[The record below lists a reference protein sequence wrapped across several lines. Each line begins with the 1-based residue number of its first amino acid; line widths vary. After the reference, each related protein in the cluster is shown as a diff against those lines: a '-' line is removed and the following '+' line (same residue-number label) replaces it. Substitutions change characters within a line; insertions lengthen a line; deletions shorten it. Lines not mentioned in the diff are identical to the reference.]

1 MNMFITI
8 ALRHWKPLLALNLFV
23 VVIAGYSILTAKPK
37 WQAKAQLIVPN
48 SSSDLNANLGKL
60 GNLSDQGVQFSQ
72 QVNPLNILRS
82 IIKSNEAINRVRESD
97 PEKEEY
103 PRLDLYQELF
113 EVYPEGESTI
123 ISVMAKGSTPELAEQ
138 RTKAL
143 INVFQQRLNEL
154 RQNNAQQRSQFLETE
169 VQQALAN
176 YQKAQTALAEFKN
189 SSGLVSSDI
198 QANEITK
205 SISGL
210 KTLQAQTL
218 AQAQSRQQEAAVLS
232 AKLGL
237 TPVQAIQSL
246 RLKENKDYQYIQ
258 QKITEVEVDLTEAQT
273 RYLPTHPTVIN
284 LLEQRQKLINIQE
297 QTLNQSA
304 NEQARNLV
312 VDNKIGADSAS
323 LIQQLIIAESQASG
337 LQTQANYLVSQINRF
352 VAELNTLPV
361 KQARLNELQ
370 QQLDIAEGV
379 YNGVVAKIKESQLNA
394 FSSYPSVQVLDAPR
408 IGSQPIGGGKRI
420 IILGVILVS
429 GFGSVALALCLE
441 SRNPLLNNK
450 DLQTV
455 NIPVLISISRFKNFL
470 PDIDPRLNTAVE
482 YQRLASAISMISL
495 PNNRLLISSAT
506 QGEGK
511 TTVTM
516 GLALALNSLGF
527 RILVV
532 DADVH
537 KNQLSKR
544 LGININDSDE
554 LATTAISVRPNIDLQ
569 RLMPASENINKFIAR
584 GSFEKALNM
593 AQTHNQ
599 YDYVL
604 IDSPPLSQTNEALFM
619 TQVINNVLLV
629 VSPGNSY
636 RNPFH
641 DSINQL
647 ERHQAKI
654 IGLVVNGVETQHEG
668 YLYEQQITEVG

>member
-1 MNMFITI
+1 MNMLIPI

-23 VVIAGYSILTAKPK
+23 VVIAGYAMITSKPK

-60 GNLSDQGVQFSQ
+60 GNVNDQGVQFSQ
-72 QVNPLNILRS
+72 QLNPLNILSS

-97 PEKEEY
+97 PEKDEY
-103 PRLDLYQELF
+103 PRLDLYQDLF
-113 EVYPEGESTI
+113 EVSPEGESTI
-123 ISVMAKGSTPELAEQ
+123 ISIMAQGSTPELAEQ

-143 INVFQQRLNEL
+143 IDVFQQRLNEL
-154 RQNNAQQRSQFLETE
+154 RQNNAQQRSQFLEKE
-169 VQQALAN
+169 VQQALDN
-176 YQKAQTALAEFKN
+176 YKKAQTALAKFKN
-189 SSGLVSSDI
+189 SSGLVSSET

-218 AQAQSRQQEAAVLS
+218 SQAQSRKQEAAVLS

-237 TPVQAIQSL
+237 TPVKAVQSL
-246 RLKENKDYQYIQ
+246 KLKENKDYQYIQ
-258 QKITEVEVDLTEAQT
+258 QKITEIEVALADTQT
-273 RYLPTHPTVIN
+273 KYLPSHPTVIS
-284 LLEQRQKLINIQE
+284 LLEQRQKLVNIQQ
-297 QTLNQSA
+297 QTLNQA
-304 NEQARNLV
+304 ATEKTRNLV
-312 VDNKIGADSAS
+312 VDNKIGEDSAS

-337 LQTQANYLVSQINRF
+337 LQTQANYLGSQINRF
-352 VAELNTLPV
+352 IAELNAFPI
-361 KQARLNELQ
+361 KQARLNALQ

-379 YNGVVAKIKESQLNA
+379 YNGVVARIKESQLNA
-394 FSSYPSVQVLDAPR
+394 FSAYPSVQVLDAPR
-408 IGSQPIGGGKRI
+408 IGSKPIGGGKRI
-420 IILGVILVS
+420 IALGVILAS
-429 GFGSVALALCLE
+429 GFGSIALALWLE
-441 SRNPLLNNK
+441 SRNPLLSTR

-455 NIPVLISISRFKNFL
+455 NIPVLISIPRFKNFL
-470 PDIDPRLNTAVE
+470 PNNDPRLDTAIE

-516 GLALALNSLGF
+516 GLAIALNSLGF

-544 LGININDSDE
+544 LGININNSQE
-554 LATTAISVRPNIDLQ
+554 LESTPISVRPNIDLQ
-569 RLMPASENINKFIAR
+569 RIMPASENINKFIAR
-584 GSFEKALNM
+584 GSFEKALNL
-593 AQTHNQ
+593 AQTHNK

-604 IDSPPLSQTNEALFM
+604 IDSPPLSLTNEALFM
-619 TQVINNVLLV
+619 TQVVNNVLLV

-636 RNPFH
+636 RNPFN

-647 ERHQAKI
+647 KRHQTQI
-654 IGLVVNGVETQHEG
+654 VGLVVNGVETQHEG